1 MSAYKIIVGATQN
14 RETGEI
20 TPIYR
25 EATKEQFVA
34 WMRPILHAAGALR
47 DAQDKRE
54 HRRAGVGEL

>member
-1 MSAYKIIVGATQN
+1 MPAYKIIIGATQN

-25 EATKEQFVA
+25 EATEEQFIA

-47 DAQDKRE
+47 DAGKNDAQGQASLCR
-54 HRRAGVGEL
+54 